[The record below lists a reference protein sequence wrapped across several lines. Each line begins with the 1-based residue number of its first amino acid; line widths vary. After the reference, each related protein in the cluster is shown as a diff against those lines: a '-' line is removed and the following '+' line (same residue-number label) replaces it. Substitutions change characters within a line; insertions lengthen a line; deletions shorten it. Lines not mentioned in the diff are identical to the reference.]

1 MGRVLII
8 REDNP
13 KAKIQN
19 ITNTKISLTDSN
31 FSSEIEDQA
40 FTTENIESK
49 NYSLIEIEDKFT
61 TLSISEILPFRIKIT
76 NIGIGSYGPNNVP
89 PIGIAIIGI
98 NNYIL

>member
-19 ITNTKISLTDSN
+19 VTDTKVSLTDSN
-31 FSSEIEDQA
+31 FLSQIEDQT

-49 NYSLIEIEDKFT
+49 DYSLIEIENKFT
-61 TLSISEILPFRIKIT
+61 SLAISEVLPFRIRIT
-76 NIGIGSYGPNNVP
+76 NIGVGSYSPNSP
-89 PIGIAIIGI
+89 APIGIAVIGI

>member
-1 MGRVLII
+1 MGRVLIL

-19 ITNTKISLTDSN
+19 IKNTQISLEESTFNST
-31 FSSEIEDQA
+31 IEDIKFSTKNIQA
-40 FTTENIESK
+40 K
-49 NYSLIEIEDKFT
+49 HYSLTEIKARPTGFA
-61 TLSISEILPFRIKIT
+61 ISEVLPFRIKIT
-76 NIGIGSYGPNNVP
+76 NIGIGSYSPTNVP